1 MVRIDRVVTRG
12 GDGGETSLGDGA
24 RVSKDNIRVEAYGTV
39 DEANAAIGVLRLYTG
54 EDGTVDAILA
64 AVQNDLF
71 DIGADLCVPGAAGDR
86 LRVAAPVASRLEQA
100 VFDLNAAL
108 PALTSFVL
116 PGGSPGS
123 AHAHLAR
130 TIVRRAERRVISLA
144 QLQTVNPEVIRA
156 LNRLSDLL
164 FVIGRRLNTA
174 GDVLWQ
180 PGLSAKQAGG
190 EATAAPAS
198 GDAAAV

>member
-24 RVSKDNIRVEAYGTV
+24 RVPKDNIRVEAYGTV
-39 DEANAAIGVLRLYTG
+39 DEANAAIGVLRLHTR
-54 EDGTVDAILA
+54 EDGVVDAILA
-64 AVQNDLF
+64 SIQNDLF
-71 DIGADLCVPGAAGDR
+71 DIGADLCVPGSAGDR
-86 LRVAAPVASRLEQA
+86 LRVAATVAARLEQA
-100 VFDLNAAL
+100 VFDVNAAL
-108 PALTSFVL
+108 PPLTSFVL

-130 TIVRRAERRVISLA
+130 TIVRRAERRVISLS
-144 QLQTVNPEVIRA
+144 QLQPVNPEVIRA

-164 FVIGRRLNTA
+164 FVIGRRLNGG

-180 PGLSAKQAGG
+180 PGLSGKQEGG
-190 EATAAPAS
+190 DLATPPAFNE
-198 GDAAAV
+198 AAV

>member
-1 MVRIDRVVTRG
+1 VYRVR
-12 GDGGETSLGDGA
+12 LG
-24 RVSKDNIRVEAYGTV
+24 VS
-39 DEANAAIGVLRLYTG
+39 AN
-54 EDGTVDAILA
+54 
-64 AVQNDLF
+64 
-71 DIGADLCVPGAAGDR
+71 
-86 LRVAAPVASRLEQA
+86 VAARLEQA
-100 VFDLNAAL
+100 VFDLNEGL

-144 QLQTVNPEVIRA
+144 QRQTVNPEVVRA

-164 FVIGRRLNTA
+164 FVIGRRLNEGGA

-180 PGLSAKQAGG
+180 PGQSSRQAGG
-190 EATAAPAS
+190 EAAVTAASDGMP
-198 GDAAAV
+198 G